1 MKSTTRVAAAEA
13 NRRFSSLLRHVKQ
26 GRTFVV
32 TSHGKPVAKIVPA
45 GPDSAESAGAREVL
59 LARLRRQPVRRV
71 KRWTR
76 DELYDR

>member
-1 MKSTTRVAAAEA
+1 MKSMTRVAAAEA
-13 NRRFSSLLRHVKQ
+13 NRRFSALLRHVKQ

-45 GPDSAESAGAREVL
+45 ARDGAESAGAREVL
-59 LARLRRQPVRRV
+59 LERLRRQPVQRV

-76 DELYDR
+76 DELHER